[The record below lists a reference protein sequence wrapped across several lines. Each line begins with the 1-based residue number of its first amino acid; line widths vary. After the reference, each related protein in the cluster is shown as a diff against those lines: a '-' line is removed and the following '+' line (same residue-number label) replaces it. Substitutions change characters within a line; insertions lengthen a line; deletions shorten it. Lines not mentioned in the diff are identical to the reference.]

1 MKSSNY
7 YNLNKIIL
15 SILLIQ
21 STLISAQ
28 NIDLNKYPKQAL
40 LLSTAVPGLGQF
52 YNQKYW
58 KIPIIY
64 ASIGS
69 CVYLYRRQNEK
80 YKQYK
85 HAYIQRNDNDNNTVD
100 NFPQYSSSNLITLQ
114 DYYQNNRDLFGLL
127 CIVSYVLNILDAHID
142 AHLLNYN
149 INDNLTMNIK
159 PQINSLHYETINL
172 SLNIKF

>member
-15 SILLIQ
+15 YILLIQ
-21 STLISAQ
+21 STIISAQ
-28 NIDLNKYPKQAL
+28 NIDLKKSPKQAL
-40 LLSTAVPGLGQF
+40 ILSTAIPGLGQF
-52 YNQKYW
+52 YNKKYW

-64 ASIGS
+64 SSIGG
-69 CVYLYRRQNEK
+69 CVYLYHRQNKK
-80 YKQYK
+80 YKEYK
-85 HAYIQRNDNDNNTVD
+85 DAYIARNNDDNNSID
-100 NFPQYSSSNLITLQ
+100 NFPQYSNSNLITLQ
-114 DYYQNNRDLFGLL
+114 DYHQNNRDLFGLL

-149 INDNLTMNIK
+149 INDNLTMHIE
-159 PQINSLHYETINL
+159 PQINNLNYETINL

>member
-15 SILLIQ
+15 YILLIQ
-21 STLISAQ
+21 STIISAQ
-28 NIDLNKYPKQAL
+28 NIDLNKSPKQAL
-40 LLSTAVPGLGQF
+40 ILSTVAPGLGQF
-52 YNQKYW
+52 YNKKYW

-64 ASIGS
+64 SSIGS
-69 CVYLYRRQNEK
+69 CIYLYHRQNKK
-80 YKQYK
+80 YKEYK
-85 HAYIQRNDNDNNTVD
+85 DAYIARNDNDNNSID
-100 NFPQYSSSNLITLQ
+100 DFPQYSNSNLITLQ

-149 INDNLTMNIK
+149 INDNLTMHIK
-159 PQINSLHYETINL
+159 PQMNSLNYETINL